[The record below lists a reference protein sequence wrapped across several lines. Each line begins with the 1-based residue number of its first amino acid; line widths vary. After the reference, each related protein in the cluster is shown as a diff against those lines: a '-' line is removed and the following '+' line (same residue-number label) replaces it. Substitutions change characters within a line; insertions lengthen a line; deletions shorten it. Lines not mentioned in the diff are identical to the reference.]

1 VVAVGEPGDVA
12 DLDQQPGGAG
22 GADAV
27 QIHQRAAGGGD
38 QFGELFVRGLGP
50 LVDALEVA
58 DQFGGHAAM
67 LGLCRRQRTH
77 LLLLVR
83 TPAELSAFGCDRAD
97 FRRLLSSSGSPA
109 PE

>member
-27 QIHQRAAGGGD
+27 KIHQRAAGGSD

-58 DQFGGHAAM
+58 DQFGGHAARAFPAASR
-67 LGLCRRQRTH
+67 GRTSASSASACAAERV
-77 LLLLVR
+77 LLR
-83 TPAELSAFGCDRAD
+83 TA
-97 FRRLLSSSGSPA
+97 
-109 PE
+109 